1 MSDCNKSTIDAIVKN
16 YLLSRGYEKAAA
28 EMEIELCRTKKENAD
43 NLGSDVSQIG
53 CRKTA
58 NGNPIIVNQT
68 DVLLSS
74 SQVLSSVIE
83 DIVIL
88 GANSGNHRIYEEEY
102 TALRSWSMT
111 SLDIVKSEVLLLLL
125 PTFVHWYDFNCVRLR
140 RMITAPVDLLFMLV
154 LKENVV
160 VILADS

>member
-1 MSDCNKSTIDAIVKN
+1 MSDSNKSTIDAIVKN

-28 EMEIELCRTKKENAD
+28 EMEIELRQTTKDSTD
-43 NLGSDVSQIG
+43 NEVVGSCVKDY
-53 CRKTA
+53 RKA
-58 NGNPIIVNQT
+58 INSNQSIVNQT
-68 DVLLSS
+68 DALVLS

-102 TALRSWSMT
+102 IALRSWSLT

-125 PTFVHWYDFNCVRLR
+125 PTFVHW
-140 RMITAPVDLLFMLV
+140 
-154 LKENVV
+154 
-160 VILADS
+160 

>member
-16 YLLSRGYEKAAA
+16 YLRSRGYEKAAA
-28 EMEIELCRTKKENAD
+28 EMEIELHRMKEENAD
-43 NLGSDVSQIG
+43 NLTGGVSQNDWRKVAIG
-53 CRKTA
+53 SA
-58 NGNPIIVNQT
+58 SNINQN
-68 DVLLSS
+68 DALQLS

-102 TALRSWSMT
+102 TALRSWSLT

-125 PTFVHWYDFNCVRLR
+125 PTFVHW
-140 RMITAPVDLLFMLV
+140 
-154 LKENVV
+154 
-160 VILADS
+160 

>member
-28 EMEIELCRTKKENAD
+28 EMENELCRTKDGNAD
-43 NLGSDVSQIG
+43 NLTIG
-53 CRKTA
+53 VGQNDYKRATI
-58 NGNPIIVNQT
+58 GNPNIVNQA
-68 DVLLSS
+68 DALVLS

-102 TALRSWSMT
+102 TALRSWSLT

-125 PTFVHWYDFNCVRLR
+125 PTFVHW
-140 RMITAPVDLLFMLV
+140 
-154 LKENVV
+154 
-160 VILADS
+160 

>member
-28 EMEIELCRTKKENAD
+28 EMEIELHRTKEENAD
-43 NLGSDVSQIG
+43 NLTSGVSQNDWRKVAIG
-53 CRKTA
+53 SA
-58 NGNPIIVNQT
+58 SIINQN
-68 DVLLSS
+68 DALQLS

-102 TALRSWSMT
+102 TALRSWSLT

-125 PTFVHWYDFNCVRLR
+125 PTFVHW
-140 RMITAPVDLLFMLV
+140 
-154 LKENVV
+154 
-160 VILADS
+160 

>member
-28 EMEIELCRTKKENAD
+28 EMEIELHRMKEENAD
-43 NLGSDVSQIG
+43 NLTSGVSQNDWRKVAIG
-53 CRKTA
+53 SA
-58 NGNPIIVNQT
+58 SIINPNDALQ
-68 DVLLSS
+68 LS

-102 TALRSWSMT
+102 TALRSWSLT

-125 PTFVHWYDFNCVRLR
+125 PTFVHW
-140 RMITAPVDLLFMLV
+140 
-154 LKENVV
+154 
-160 VILADS
+160 

>member
-28 EMEIELCRTKKENAD
+28 EMENQLCRTKEENAD
-43 NLGSDVSQIG
+43 NLTSGVGQNDYKKATI
-53 CRKTA
+53 
-58 NGNPIIVNQT
+58 GNPNIVNQA
-68 DVLLSS
+68 DALLLS

-102 TALRSWSMT
+102 TALRSWSLT

-125 PTFVHWYDFNCVRLR
+125 PTFVHW
-140 RMITAPVDLLFMLV
+140 
-154 LKENVV
+154 
-160 VILADS
+160 

>member
-16 YLLSRGYEKAAA
+16 YLRSRGYEKAAA
-28 EMEIELCRTKKENAD
+28 EMEIELHRMKEENAD
-43 NLGSDVSQIG
+43 NLTSGVSQNDWRKVAIG
-53 CRKTA
+53 SA
-58 NGNPIIVNQT
+58 SNINQN
-68 DVLLSS
+68 DALQLS

-102 TALRSWSMT
+102 TALRSWSLT

-125 PTFVHWYDFNCVRLR
+125 PTFVHW
-140 RMITAPVDLLFMLV
+140 
-154 LKENVV
+154 
-160 VILADS
+160 

>member
-1 MSDCNKSTIDAIVKN
+1 MNTEYPSFHHVQRALKLTGLCLALCNMSDCNKSTIDAIVKN

-28 EMEIELCRTKKENAD
+28 EMEIELHRMKEENAD
-43 NLGSDVSQIG
+43 NLTSGVSQNDWRKVAIG
-53 CRKTA
+53 SA
-58 NGNPIIVNQT
+58 SIINPNDALQ
-68 DVLLSS
+68 LS

-102 TALRSWSMT
+102 TALRSWSLT

-125 PTFVHWYDFNCVRLR
+125 PTFVHW
-140 RMITAPVDLLFMLV
+140 
-154 LKENVV
+154 
-160 VILADS
+160 